1 MHILTTTGDPR
12 IYLSTNIEFVL
23 KPRKLEF
30 TKLNNFT
37 VYSTMKYAT
46 HHSSIFL
53 SFLTE

>member
-1 MHILTTTGDPR
+1 MHILITTGDPR
-12 IYLSTNIEFVL
+12 IYEFVL

-37 VYSTMKYAT
+37 VPVCSTLKYAT